1 MKKQH
6 HPADLIRLYH
16 PRQVLATKSSRKR
29 AKKHACDEFRYFCFY
44 CALEFISGELA
55 DRLCPE
61 DGFALPH
68 PLTWESARRWP
79 PRTPDASHAQPA
91 V

>member
-1 MKKQH
+1 MKKS
-6 HPADLIRLYH
+6 HPADLIRLCN

-44 CALEFISGELA
+44 CALGSIISGELA
-55 DRLCPE
+55 IRLAPE
-61 DGFALPH
+61 EGFALPH
-68 PLTWESARRWP
+68 PLTWESAKRWTQP
-79 PRTPDASHAQPA
+79 TADGSH